1 MRYLASLIIILS
13 LFSCKTGEQ
22 IVDTSKF
29 PQWLQERPH
38 DSDYYVG
45 IGSAR
50 KVGNPAE
57 YMEAARIN
65 ALGDMSKAIS
75 VNVNSQTTNRSSED
89 ERGFRE
95 NFMADVKT
103 QSAEI
108 FQDVKVNDQFDDG
121 QRYYVYCSISK
132 VEFMRQ
138 KEERKAKAVAKGLS
152 FFEQAVQQETEGHIT
167 NALSFYVKTVDA
179 LSFYASESTKANT
192 SKGEL
197 DLISESRSAF
207 IRIVN
212 NIKIRPLSDDI
223 RLMRGSQ
230 SKNKKINYEITYN
243 SETVKNLPTKFKYSG
258 GYLPH
263 DTDISDL
270 EGKVEIA
277 VRVSKRAKSEEN
289 LEAKFDLEA
298 LVRKSTTN
306 MKIRRSFHM
315 PEVPKYIQVI
325 HVESPTVKYTFTDG
339 LDNSI
344 ALMKEVLEDNG
355 IKESSDADF
364 KVSLNIKGKVVKKS
378 FGCVAKYTLYVNV
391 KSRKNR
397 NIQREFK
404 YIFKGEHKNGP
415 QAFKSAMRKLDNY
428 MKGVIPR
435 AILRNILQ

>member
-1 MRYLASLIIILS
+1 MRYLASLILILS

-29 PQWLQERPH
+29 PQWLQERPN
-38 DSDYYVG
+38 DSDYYIG

-50 KVGNPAE
+50 KIGNPAE

-75 VNVNSQTTNRSSED
+75 VNVNAQTSNVTSED

-103 QSAEI
+103 KSAEI

-138 KEERKAKAVAKGLS
+138 KEERKAKAIAKGLS
-152 FFEQAVQQETEGHIT
+152 FFEQAVQQEQEGHIT

-179 LSFYASESTKANT
+179 LVFYANESTKANT
-192 SKGEL
+192 SKGEY
-197 DLISESRSAF
+197 DLISESRNSF

-212 NIKIRPLSDDI
+212 EIKIRPESDDI
-223 RLMRGSQ
+223 RLKRGSQ
-230 SKNKKINYEITYN
+230 SKNRKIKFDIVYN
-243 SETVKNLPTKFKYSG
+243 SESVKNLPAKFKYTG
-258 GYLPH
+258 GYLPQN
-263 DTDISDL
+263 TDISDL
-270 EGKVEIA
+270 EGQVEIS
-277 VRVSKRAKSEEN
+277 VRVSKRAKSVEN
-289 LEAKFDLEA
+289 LEVKFDLEA
-298 LVRKSTTN
+298 LVRKATTN
-306 MKIRRSFHM
+306 MKVRRSFHM
-315 PEVPKYIQVI
+315 PEVPKYTQEI
-325 HVESPTVKYTFTDG
+325 HIESPTVKYSFTDG
-339 LDNSI
+339 LDNSV

-355 IKESSDADF
+355 IEESSNADF
-364 KVSLNIKGKVVKKS
+364 KVSLDIKGKVVKKS

-391 KSRKNR
+391 KSRKDRNR
-397 NIQREFK
+397 QREFK
-404 YIFKGEHKNGP
+404 YIFEGENKNGP
-415 QAFKSAMRKLDNY
+415 KAFKIAMRKLDNY